1 MPDNWNPE
9 TYRARFRAW
18 QEKAASLPPGQ
29 ERDACEVIAEGYAR
43 LALLIEESL
52 ANGTPH
58 PPRP

>member
-18 QEKAASLPPGQ
+18 QEKAALLPPGQ

-43 LALLIEESL
+43 LALLIEEFRI
-52 ANGTPH
+52 A
-58 PPRP
+58 RPS